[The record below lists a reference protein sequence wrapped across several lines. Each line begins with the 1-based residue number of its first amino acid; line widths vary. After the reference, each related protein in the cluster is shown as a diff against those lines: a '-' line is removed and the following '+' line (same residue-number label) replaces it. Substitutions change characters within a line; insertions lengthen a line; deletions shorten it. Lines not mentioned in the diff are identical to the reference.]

1 MQTTINWHTVKP
13 ESIYLNNEK
22 LSELEHTIKSEY
34 NNINGIVIIK
44 NGNLAYEN
52 ILMGKVLMIVNMLHL

>member
-13 ESIYLNNEK
+13 ESIYLNYEK
-22 LSELEHTIKSEY
+22 LSELEHTIKSDY

-44 NGNLAYEN
+44 MV
-52 ILMGKVLMIVNMLHL
+52 I